1 MSQRQETDT
10 GSHTYCLYSK
20 AALDKNT
27 TELAGRSGRV
37 GQVSWSGRFFQNILP
52 GTCQILSLAENL
64 R

>member
-27 TELAGRSGRV
+27 TELAG
-37 GQVSWSGRFFQNILP
+37 QSGRFGESVGSVLTENITWYFPNSQL
-52 GTCQILSLAENL
+52 G
-64 R
+64 

>member
-27 TELAGRSGRV
+27 TELAGQSGRV
-37 GQVSWSGRFFQNILP
+37 GESVGSVLTENITWYFPNSQL
-52 GTCQILSLAENL
+52 G
-64 R
+64 